1 MDYNLFLKQLIINHK
16 LKKKKKLL
24 LFAMLLSTV
33 VMTSCSKDSAN
44 PTLVG
49 KWQFVSYD
57 YKIGTISAPMNVTAA
72 DYVEFKTN
80 GTVLTSISGQSKS
93 VPYSINGSN
102 VTIDGELYSIS
113 TLTSSNATLYNTSG
127 TGISKIEVT
136 IILKK

>member
-1 MDYNLFLKQLIINHK
+1 M
-16 LKKKKKLL
+16 KKLL

-80 GTVLTSISGQSKS
+80 GTVLTNISGQSKS

-102 VTIDGELYSIS
+102 VTIDGDLYTIT

>member
-1 MDYNLFLKQLIINHK
+1 M
-16 LKKKKKLL
+16 KKLL

-49 KWQFVSYD
+49 NANPTLVGKWQLVSYD
-57 YKIGTISAPMNVTAA
+57 YKIGTISAPINITAA

-80 GTVLTSISGQSKS
+80 GTVLTSISGESKS

-102 VTIDGELYSIS
+102 VTIDGELYSIT